1 MELTKKTIAITSIFI
16 CIAAIFFIFS
26 NYKSNKSYLDKETIL
41 KNFYASYENKDIEL
55 YNNCV
60 IDELKTK
67 SSEDEE
73 LRKALYDDIINF
85 KLIKIKELTNASTE
99 FNGKTFDKSNIAK
112 FEVSY
117 DVDFDKNLSSSE
129 EGKVSTIKV
138 LTRENKNSPWLVAGQ
153 EGHGL

>member
-1 MELTKKTIAITSIFI
+1 M
-16 CIAAIFFIFS
+16 
-26 NYKSNKSYLDKETIL
+26 
-41 KNFYASYENKDIEL
+41 

-67 SSEDEE
+67 NSKDEE

-85 KLIKIKELTNASTE
+85 KLIEIKELTNASTK
-99 FNGKTFDKSNIAK
+99 FNVKTFDKSNI
-112 FEVSY
+112 

-138 LTRENKNSPWLVAGQ
+138 LTRENKNSHWLVAGQ